1 MKKSIILTTLFLS
14 MVVYV
19 GFSADQSGVKETRDV
34 KGFTK
39 VGFGVSGNLYINFG
53 PEFKVVLEGEKSD
66 LEDIITEVSGEKL
79 VIKKENWRHNMN
91 EKITVYITMPGLAG
105 LAVSGSGKAEISDA
119 VKSTDLSFDVSG
131 SGKIFASDVM
141 VTNLDC
147 EISGSGDIIMKGNGT
162 STKTDIS
169 ISGSGSYTGE
179 QLKSESADVRISG
192 SGSCICNVKES
203 LTAHISGSGNVS
215 YLGNPRI
222 DARVSG
228 SGHVRSK

>member
-1 MKKSIILTTLFLS
+1 MKKNIILTTVILAI
-14 MVVYV
+14 VVYA
-19 GFSADQSGVKETRDV
+19 GISADLSQVKETRDL

-91 EKITVYITMPGLAG
+91 EKVTVYITMPELEG

-119 VKSTDLSFDVSG
+119 VKSTDLSLDVSG
-131 SGKIFASDVM
+131 SGKIFTTGVM
-141 VTNLDC
+141 VSNLDC
-147 EISGSGDIIMKGNGT
+147 RISGSGDIIMNGDGT
-162 STKTDIS
+162 SAKTDIS
-169 ISGSGSYTGE
+169 ISGSGNYTGE
-179 QLKSESADVRISG
+179 QLKSESADIRISG